1 MIIQDFVVGNDQ
13 PTFPDPARMPLINE
27 VYQGTISS
35 LEVPPEQPDQFIAHL
50 VIPASRGDLTLQNLV

>member
-1 MIIQDFVVGNDQ
+1 
-13 PTFPDPARMPLINE
+13 MPLINE